1 MYLIIPVSG
10 SPTVLEDY
18 NLGLSYK
25 QGLCIAQKTDV
36 IRVLE
41 ALCRTL
47 LFLFNF
53 FLLHIILRFLVCLL
67 QCEEEED
74 ERRDGG
80 REKERKKSDF

>member
-25 QGLCIAQKTDV
+25 QGLSIAQKTDV
-36 IRVLE
+36 IRVSE

-47 LFLFNF
+47 LFPFNV
-53 FLLHIILRFLVCLL
+53 FLRIILRFLVCLL

-74 ERRDGG
+74 QQRDGG
-80 REKERKKSDF
+80 REKERKESDF